1 MKRTTTYALYGLG
14 ALALVGI
21 MSVVTGLLPHT
32 AREKID
38 PGYVGLKL
46 NLYGRNKGIQN
57 AKLVTGR
64 VWYDRYTQDVI
75 EFPTFINTYPFTANE
90 TEGSVNNES
99 VNFAVAGSP
108 VSADVGLSFGYSTD
122 TIDGEYTK
130 VHRYYK
136 TYRKDPELF
145 LRTNMYNGLRDCFSR
160 SAENLKLSPTD
171 LPTSQ
176 QKLTTAVS
184 ECLSSKFPD
193 VKVTEVSLL
202 SPLRLEKKIQERITE
217 QFAAQQAA
225 QTAEFNEKK
234 AVAEARAE
242 RAKAKGEAE
251 AMIERARGQAEADRL
266 RTQNITPELIRLKEI
281 EMQMEEVKRWDGK
294 RAVTVQTPNVQLG
307 TGE

>member
-1 MKRTTTYALYGLG
+1 MKRTTTYGLYALG
-14 ALALVGI
+14 ALVVVGVLGI
-21 MSVVTGLLPHT
+21 ATGLLPST

-46 NLYGRNKGIQN
+46 NLYGKNKGIGN

-75 EFPTFINTYPFTANE
+75 EFPTFVNTYPFTANE

-108 VSADVGLSFGYSTD
+108 VSADVGLSFGYTTD
-122 TIDGEYTK
+122 VIEGDYTK
-130 VHRYYK
+130 VHKYYE
-136 TYRKDPELF
+136 TYRKDPDLF

-160 SAENLKLSPTD
+160 SAENLGLSPTD

-176 QKLTTAVS
+176 QKLTAEVLQ
-184 ECLSSKFPD
+184 CLGNKFPT
-193 VKVTEVSLL
+193 VNVTEVSLL
-202 SPLRLEKKIQERITE
+202 SPLRLEAKIQERITE

-281 EMQMEEVKRWDGK
+281 EMQMEEVKQWDGK

-307 TGE
+307 GSE